1 MSPNSTL
8 MNGKRVHFVRA
19 VRDLRPLIRR
29 RAQGRAG
36 GRARARERGDGLQRM
51 DENEPIG
58 RPGQPATT
66 RGVAAMAKLE
76 GRSTEDGEREI

>member
-19 VRDLRPLIRR
+19 VRDLRPLVRSPG
-29 RAQGRAG
+29 ARAG
-36 GRARARERGDGLQRM
+36 ARERGDGLQRM

-66 RGVAAMAKLE
+66 RGVAATANPK
-76 GRSTEDGEREI
+76 GGGTEEGERRYGKGV